1 MEEEY
6 ALNPRIQKISEDIE
20 KLRRKISGAQVR
32 LRDLERQKIELEN
45 ADIVAAVRSM
55 DVPPEE
61 LQNLI
66 RRLQSPIA
74 PSAEVQREEGEFEN

>member
-1 MEEEY
+1 M
-6 ALNPRIQKISEDIE
+6 NPKIQKISDDIE
-20 KLRRKISGAQVR
+20 KLRRKIASSQTR
-32 LRDLERQKIELEN
+32 LRDLERQKVELEN

-66 RRLQSPIA
+66 ARLQSPIV
-74 PSAEVQREEGEFEN
+74 PHFTPAEEEDVED

>member
-1 MEEEY
+1 M
-6 ALNPRIQKISEDIE
+6 NPRIQKISEDIE